1 MAFLTVASVPHALRE
16 RFEVAGV
23 AIDAVTLRETV
34 DLIDSWI
41 QQGRRDYIVLTG
53 AHGVV
58 EMQDDPEL
66 REINNRAG
74 LITPDGMPVVWLGR
88 ARGFARTEKVYA
100 PGIMNLEF
108 ELGVLRGHRHY
119 LYGGK
124 PGVAER
130 LAARL
135 RSRFPGIQ
143 IAGLHCPPFR
153 PLTEAEEQQLVQEID
168 GSGAHIVWCG
178 LGCPKQEKW
187 MARFRPWLAA
197 PVLIGVG
204 AGFDFLSGDKPL
216 APRWIQSS
224 GLEWAYRA
232 LSEPR
237 RLGPRYAKVVPRFL
251 YHVAADSLRRALRS
265 RR

>member
-1 MAFLTVASVPHALRE
+1 MRE
-16 RFEVAGV
+16 RRRFEVAGV
-23 AIDAVTLRETV
+23 TIDAVTLRETV
-34 DLIDSWI
+34 DRIDEWI
-41 QQGRRDYIVLTG
+41 RLGRRDYIVLTG

-88 ARGFARTEKVYA
+88 AHGFPQTEKVYA

-108 ELGVLRGHRHY
+108 ELGVTLGHRHF

-130 LAARL
+130 LARSL
-135 RSRFPGIQ
+135 ESRFPGIQ
-143 IAGLHCPPFR
+143 IVGLCSPPFR
-153 PLTEAEEQQLVQEID
+153 PLTSAEEQALVEQID
-168 GSGAHIVWCG
+168 ASRADIVWCG

-187 MARFRPWLAA
+187 MARFRPRLAA

-216 APRWIQSS
+216 APRWVQHS

-251 YHVAADSLRRALRS
+251 YHVAVDGLRRVLRS
-265 RR
+265 SGR